1 MCFFQFASFSL
12 WGGFRGGRPPC
23 PAHRL
28 MAGTELGEDLGV
40 GPAEGPKIQ
49 NPKFLISRKKLD
61 GDVLKLASPIS
72 VVLESFQ
79 MAMKAEMFELV
90 AFKKLLRWLRCGKNF
105 GETAVWWKWNPQNR
119 VWGSISR
126 IFRRGLVS
134 LVAWKWRPEADT
146 FLPYKN
152 PWRCVFSESNFPT
165 LKKWYS
171 NSNQEQQHCH
181 DNSHSEW
188 H

>member
-1 MCFFQFASFSL
+1 
-12 WGGFRGGRPPC
+12 
-23 PAHRL
+23 

-105 GETAVWWKWNPQNR
+105 GETAVWWK
-119 VWGSISR
+119 
-126 IFRRGLVS
+126 
-134 LVAWKWRPEADT
+134 
-146 FLPYKN
+146 
-152 PWRCVFSESNFPT
+152 
-165 LKKWYS
+165 
-171 NSNQEQQHCH
+171 
-181 DNSHSEW
+181 
-188 H
+188 